1 MPPGPRLFAASSLKT
16 LYRDGPPYYKHET
29 VEPLRP
35 VPGICSFS
43 TNVTHIERNE
53 LDLYGLGPGP
63 QFTSNS
69 VFSRDASIMVMQH
82 GTFRTSKKLA
92 LYDVA
97 TGKLRLKK
105 RPPGRG

>member
-1 MPPGPRLFAASSLKT
+1 MT
-16 LYRDGPPYYKHET
+16 
-29 VEPLRP
+29 
-35 VPGICSFS
+35 SFS
-43 TNVTHIERNE
+43 TNGTNIKRNE

-69 VFSRDASIMVMQH
+69 VFSRDASIMVMQC
-82 GTFRTSKKLA
+82 RTSKKIA